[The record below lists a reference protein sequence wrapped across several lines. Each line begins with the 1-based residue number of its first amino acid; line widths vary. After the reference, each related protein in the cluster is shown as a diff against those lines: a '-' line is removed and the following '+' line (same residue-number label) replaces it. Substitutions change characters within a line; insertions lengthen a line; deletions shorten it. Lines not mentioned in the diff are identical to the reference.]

1 MLRKPRGGAVV
12 SDRISVDGC
21 PVGYME
27 RGKPS
32 NELDSGWTFVAGDE
46 DDATM
51 HDAGRHAVFDLNTVA
66 NFDRDVVPLLDA
78 TIGSAFARRTPE
90 GPLERVR
97 DGEPPRFR
105 LVSGDYAMTNDWS
118 VTLPG
123 EFSVRIEDESL
134 VLWRPAHTLWTLVW
148 GLPPGVSRA
157 SHIEHLLAQ
166 CDSDSKAKKVEQHTE
181 AHRHE
186 ISSDE
191 ERDGAVVH
199 TLHGF
204 VVGAAGY
211 VQMTQYLDIVE
222 DLELAQR
229 ILRSV
234 REEPSA

>member
-1 MLRKPRGGAVV
+1 MLHKPRGGAVV

-32 NELDSGWTFVAGDE
+32 NEIDSGWTFVAGDE

-51 HDAGRHAVFDLNTVA
+51 SDPTKHAVFDLNCAA
-66 NFDRDVVPLLDA
+66 NFDREVVPLLDA
-78 TIGSAFARRTPE
+78 TVGSAFARRTPG

-105 LVSGDYAMTNDWS
+105 LVSGDYAMTDDWS

-123 EFSVRIEDESL
+123 EFSVRVEDESL
-134 VLWRPAHTLWTLVW
+134 VLWRPAHTIWTLVW

-157 SHIEHLLAQ
+157 SHIEYLLAR
-166 CDSDSKAKKVEQHTE
+166 CVSDFKVVEHTQ
-181 AHRHE
+181 AQRHE
-186 ISSDE
+186 ISYRVDE
-191 ERDGAVVH
+191 ERDGGVVYM
-199 TLHGF
+199 LHGF
-204 VVGAAGY
+204 VTGGAGY